1 MIAAGSLIEA
11 RLNRAMLPTCSAEL
25 VRGKNAYILKVKGDS
40 MIESLIADG
49 DYVVVEKLIMPRW

>member
-1 MIAAGSLIEA
+1 
-11 RLNRAMLPTCSAEL
+11 MLPTCSAEL